1 MKRTHR
7 QLLKDT
13 KALWNGAIRA
23 YGEGEDTDAE
33 YDASVAVHH
42 LRLAIKAK
50 AVEETKEQKK

>member
-7 QLLKDT
+7 QLLRDAKG
-13 KALWNGAIRA
+13 LWNSAIRA

-42 LRLAIKAK
+42 LRLAIRAK
-50 AVEETKEQKK
+50 AVEEAKK